1 MGENSAIQW
10 TDHTFNPWIGCQR
23 VSPGCVNCYAE
34 HRNTFVRIQR
44 KAGNELWGP
53 KGARQVTSDANWKKP
68 LTWNRAAE
76 KAGRRFRVF
85 CASLADVFEDRR
97 DLDAP
102 RARLFELIESTPHLD
117 WQLLTKRIDR
127 VMEMVPESWCD
138 GFPSNVWMG
147 TSVEDQRRAN
157 ERIPELKN
165 IPARVRFLSAEPL
178 IESIATP
185 LAMHGLERIHWVIVG
200 GESGDGAR
208 PFNVEWAR
216 QIIRLCSAAGAA
228 CFIKQL
234 GAVAC
239 AVTPT
244 DGPTG
249 KFRTHNGHR
258 QYQVTAQRM
267 ALKDSHG
274 GDWNEWPDQLRV
286 REFPAESTCL
296 REWNPPAGC
305 LDRSVSGESRL
316 SMEACDVWQQF
327 VLVRRNRCES
337 TCARVGGRR
346 VVRCRSATRLHRGC
360 PCLHVNG

>member
-97 DLDAP
+97 D
-102 RARLFELIESTPHLD
+102 
-117 WQLLTKRIDR
+117 
-127 VMEMVPESWCD
+127 
-138 GFPSNVWMG
+138 
-147 TSVEDQRRAN
+147 
-157 ERIPELKN
+157 
-165 IPARVRFLSAEPL
+165 FLSAEPL